1 MQHIQ
6 NAIHLTQTE
15 LTGTNELI
23 GDSSDDPGLDVD
35 QLRDLYAYPVELG
48 APWVRVNF
56 ASSIDGA
63 VSIEGLSAALGTPS
77 DKTVFDVLREL
88 ADVIVAGAGTV
99 RAEDYGGARTDEAR
113 RDWRLAQGLA
123 AVPPIAVVS
132 ARASIDPTSRLL
144 TDTSVPPLILTCAA
158 APAENKRRLA
168 DAGAEVLEIGADTI
182 ATADILSTLD
192 GRGLRRILCEGGP
205 ALFGQL
211 IADDAVDELC
221 LTISPLLT
229 GGTSRRIAVSPS
241 AVRTPMVRA
250 HVLADDDGTLL
261 TRWVRAR
268 QA

>member
-6 NAIHLTQTE
+6 NATYLTR
-15 LTGTNELI
+15 TGEMTT
-23 GDSSDDPGLDVD
+23 DAGLDLD
-35 QLRDLYAYPVELG
+35 ELSDLYAYPVELG

-63 VSIEGLSAALGTPS
+63 VDVEGLSGGLGTPS
-77 DKTVFDVLREL
+77 DKTVFDLLRQL
-88 ADVIVAGAGTV
+88 ADVIVVGAGTV

-113 RDWRLAQGLA
+113 REWRLSRGLA

-132 ARASIDPTSRLL
+132 ARANIDPASRLL
-144 TDTSVPPLILTCAA
+144 TDTNVAPLILTCAA
-158 APAENKRRLA
+158 APAEQKQRLT

-192 GRGLRRILCEGGP
+192 GLGLRRILCEGGP

-211 IADDAVDELC
+211 IVDDAVDDLC

-241 AVRTPMVRA
+241 AVRTPMARA

-268 QA
+268 QS

>member
-6 NAIHLTQTE
+6 NATYLTRTSDM
-15 LTGTNELI
+15 T
-23 GDSSDDPGLDVD
+23 GDSGDESRLGVD
-35 QLRDLYAYPVELG
+35 ELRDLYAYPVELG

-63 VSIEGLSAALGTPS
+63 VSIEGSSAALGTPA

-88 ADVIVAGAGTV
+88 ADVIVVGAGTV
-99 RAEDYGGARTDEAR
+99 RAEDYGGARSDEAR
-113 RDWRLAQGLA
+113 REWRLARGLA

-144 TDTSVPPLILTCAA
+144 TDTSVAPLILTCAA
-158 APAENKRRLA
+158 APAENKQRLA
-168 DAGAEVLEIGADTI
+168 DAGAEVLEVGADTI
-182 ATADILSTLD
+182 ATTDILSTLD
-192 GRGLRRILCEGGP
+192 GLGLRRILCEGGP

-241 AVRTPMVRA
+241 GVRTPMARA